1 MDKKTVAFYYAPLR
15 PYVNK
20 YACKLGRFLY
30 DWLPDVLVIFG
41 AVLIIMQLWEF
52 LFWN

>member
-20 YACKLGRFLY
+20 YARKLGRFLY
-30 DWLPDVLVIFG
+30 D
-41 AVLIIMQLWEF
+41 
-52 LFWN
+52 